1 MSHALLRD
9 ALLVT
14 GSLNAKEDDR
24 TLDRSQI
31 HPVQLVTSAGAQ
43 PLSYFD
49 AIGDLGVSALALRP
63 GSLRLFYTEGTDL
76 FELDLATG
84 TRTPHP
90 IPRLRDVH
98 EIEFIG
104 DTLWL
109 SNTGYDEA
117 VGYHPDTGSTQREQ
131 LRRTEPHADPVIEE
145 LAAGQSDVSTI
156 DRFHCNQ
163 VFEGYDSHRYA
174 LVHHVSGLQLVRRIA
189 QKLIKSQGNGGVINL
204 DTGEPHSLRLKAPHS
219 VRRVAGAYWVFSS
232 GHAKIH
238 IYDNTWTLQHQLDG
252 RGWGRGASLSLDT
265 TLFYA
270 GVSAPRKRYK
280 DLLGWGQA
288 SANLV
293 EVFDVSTRRSIGEV
307 HLDHIEQVNNVYTLT
322 PQQAE
327 AVRQLT

>member
-31 HPVQLVTSAGAQ
+31 HPVQLVTTAGAQ

-49 AIGDLGVSALALRP
+49 EIGDLGVSALALRP

-117 VGYHPDTGSTQREQ
+117 VGYHPDTGATQREQ

-163 VFEGYDSHRYA
+163 VFEGYDGHRSPRAPCVGPPARPAHRPEAHQVAGQRRRDQPRYRRA
-174 LVHHVSGLQLVRRIA
+174 PQPPLEGAAQRPPRRGRLLGLQQRARQDPHLR
-189 QKLIKSQGNGGVINL
+189 QGL
-204 DTGEPHSLRLKAPHS
+204 DPAAP
-219 VRRVAGAYWVFSS
+219 
-232 GHAKIH
+232 
-238 IYDNTWTLQHQLDG
+238 
-252 RGWGRGASLSLDT
+252 
-265 TLFYA
+265 
-270 GVSAPRKRYK
+270 
-280 DLLGWGQA
+280 
-288 SANLV
+288 
-293 EVFDVSTRRSIGEV
+293 TRRARVGARGV
-307 HLDHIEQVNNVYTLT
+307 AVVDVDLGV
-322 PQQAE
+322 PAAE
-327 AVRQLT
+327 DPVGVRDAAD